1 MDYLNYPYESFIEKK
16 YLTPYQFTSMHIK
29 TMQFK
34 LSYIQESRNIEYNT
48 PVETLSFKVRIARVN
63 DFESNDLSFPRWRC
77 RREQKDWRE
86 CEEGNGACHN
96 SLQPMRLESLKARR
110 LLPLSSPTRV

>member
-1 MDYLNYPYESFIEKK
+1 
-16 YLTPYQFTSMHIK
+16 MHIE

-34 LSYIQESRNIEYNT
+34 VYTRISKYHIM

-96 SLQPMRLESLKARR
+96 SLRPMRLKSLKARR